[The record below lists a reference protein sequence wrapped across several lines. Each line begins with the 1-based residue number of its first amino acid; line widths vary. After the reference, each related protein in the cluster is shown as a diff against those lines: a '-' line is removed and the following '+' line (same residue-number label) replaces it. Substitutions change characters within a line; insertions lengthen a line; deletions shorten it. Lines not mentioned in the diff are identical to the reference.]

1 MKDLFNALII
11 IIKLVFLFVFLMCL
25 MDKRNRVSII

>member
-1 MKDLFNALII
+1 MKDLFNALI